1 MINREDFLKEQLL
14 RENIRR
20 AINIVK
26 QKSLKEESYIRNI
39 IRSLLSEATTFKY
52 EYTSL
57 NQLAHFIKEVVG
69 DPAKPDSNPAFK
81 DAYTD
86 LTSDHKDREQFVEFI
101 IDFADEDF
109 NTIDADREPQALG
122 QDFVEKGFSLDD
134 GVEEEDPE
142 DKDQM
147 IKLSIED
154 LEGSGGDVT
163 QKPEDEE
170 DEEDEIF
177 SIGEDG
183 EIIED
188 SEDELESNKRFARE
202 SYKRIGP
209 VLRRYYLNVPKN
221 SPLKKDV
228 QIDNE
233 EYPAGDLSERDLFKI
248 YFKKNM
254 ALWAARYEEEF
265 FNDTPDTNIDIDSQ
279 EDTNSD
285 EIEDITPE
293 DAPIADN
300 SEEEDENMSLDSLL
314 E

>member
-20 AINIVK
+20 AIRIVK
-26 QKSLKEESYIRNI
+26 AKELKEEQYIRNI
-39 IRSLLSEATTFKY
+39 ISSLLSEATTFKY

-109 NTIDADREPQALG
+109 NTMDADREPQPLG

-134 GVEEEDPE
+134 EEEEPE
-142 DKDQM
+142 EEKDQM

-154 LEGSGGDVT
+154 LEGSGGDLT
-163 QKPEDEE
+163 QQPEEE
-170 DEEDEIF
+170 AEEEDEIF

-183 EIIED
+183 DIVED
-188 SEDELESNKRFARE
+188 PEDELESNKRFARE

-221 SPLKKDV
+221 SPIKKAV
-228 QIDNE
+228 QIDGK
-233 EYPAGDLSERDLFKI
+233 EYQSGELSERDLFKI

-254 ALWAARYEEEF
+254 ALWAERYEDEF
-265 FNDTPDTNIDIDSQ
+265 FHDKPETNIDIDSE
-279 EDTNSD
+279 EDEG
-285 EIEDITPE
+285 EIEDITPD
-293 DAPIADN
+293 DAQIDVNTDN
-300 SEEEDENMSLDSLL
+300 EEEDAALDALL

>member
-1 MINREDFLKEQLL
+1 MINREDFIKEQLL

-20 AINIVK
+20 AIKIVK
-26 QKSLKEESYIRNI
+26 KKSQREETYIRSI
-39 IRSLLSEATTFKY
+39 IQSLLAEATTFKY

-109 NTIDADREPQALG
+109 NTMDADREPQPLG
-122 QDFVEKGFSLDD
+122 QDFVDKGFSDLEA
-134 GVEEEDPE
+134 EEEPE
-142 DKDQM
+142 EEKDQM

-154 LEGSGGDVT
+154 LEGSGGDLT
-163 QKPEDEE
+163 QQAQEE
-170 DEEDEIF
+170 EAEEEDEIF

-183 EIIED
+183 DIVENE
-188 SEDELESNKRFARE
+188 EDELESNKRFARE

-221 SPLKKDV
+221 SPIKKAV
-228 QIDNE
+228 QIDDK
-233 EYPAGDLSERDLFKI
+233 EYSSGELSERDLFKI

-254 ALWAARYEEEF
+254 ALWASRYEDEF
-265 FNDTPDTNIDIDSQ
+265 FHDRPETNIDIESEEEIGD
-279 EDTNSD
+279 
-285 EIEDITPE
+285 IEDITPD
-293 DAPIADN
+293 DAQIDDN
-300 SEEEDENMSLDSLL
+300 PGDEDEDLSIDSLL

>member
-20 AINIVK
+20 AIKIVK
-26 QKSLKEESYIRNI
+26 KKSQREETYIRSI
-39 IRSLLSEATTFKY
+39 IQSLLAEATTFKY

-109 NTIDADREPQALG
+109 NTMDADREPQPLG
-122 QDFVEKGFSLDD
+122 QDFVDKGFSDLEA
-134 GVEEEDPE
+134 EEEPE
-142 DKDQM
+142 EEKDQM

-154 LEGSGGDVT
+154 LEGSGGDLT
-163 QKPEDEE
+163 QQATEE
-170 DEEDEIF
+170 EAEEEDEIF

-183 EIIED
+183 DIIENE
-188 SEDELESNKRFARE
+188 EDELESNKRFARE

-221 SPLKKDV
+221 SPIKKAV
-228 QIDNE
+228 QIDDK
-233 EYPAGDLSERDLFKI
+233 EYSSGELSERDFS
-248 YFKKNM
+248 M
-254 ALWAARYEEEF
+254 
-265 FNDTPDTNIDIDSQ
+265 IDQKQTSI
-279 EDTNSD
+279 
-285 EIEDITPE
+285 
-293 DAPIADN
+293 
-300 SEEEDENMSLDSLL
+300 
-314 E
+314 

>member
-14 RENIRR
+14 RENIRKAIRISKAKR
-20 AINIVK
+20 A
-26 QKSLKEESYIRNI
+26 QEEDYVRTI

-57 NQLAHFIKEVVG
+57 NQLAHFIKEAVG

-86 LTSDHKDREQFVEFI
+86 LTSDHNDREQFVEFI
-101 IDFADEDF
+101 MDFANEDF

-122 QDFVEKGFSLDD
+122 QDFVDKGFSDLEA
-134 GVEEEDPE
+134 EEEPE
-142 DKDQM
+142 EKDEL
-147 IKLSIED
+147 IKLSIKD
-154 LEGSGGDVT
+154 LEDRGGDVT
-163 QKPEDEE
+163 GEPGAEE

-183 EIIED
+183 EIVED
-188 SEDELESNKRFARE
+188 SEDELEGIKRFSRE

-221 SPLKKDV
+221 MPIKKAV
-228 QIDNE
+228 QIDNQ
-233 EYPAGDLSERDLFKI
+233 EYAAGDLSERDLFKI

-254 ALWAARYEEEF
+254 ALWASRYEDEF
-265 FNDTPDTNIDIDSQ
+265 FNDRPETNIDIES
-279 EDTNSD
+279 EE
-285 EIEDITPE
+285 EIEDITSNAQIE
-293 DAPIADN
+293 DDFEKNDDN
-300 SEEEDENMSLDSLL
+300 EALDQFN